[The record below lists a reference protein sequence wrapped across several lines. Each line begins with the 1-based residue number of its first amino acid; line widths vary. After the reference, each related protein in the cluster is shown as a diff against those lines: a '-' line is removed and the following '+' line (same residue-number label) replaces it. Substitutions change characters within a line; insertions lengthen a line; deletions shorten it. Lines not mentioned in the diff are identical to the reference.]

1 MRRLSGSARAAAR
14 RLTGSM
20 PTRALRTASLRAATL
35 KTDERGAVAVI
46 VAVSMVALLGF
57 AALAIDTGA
66 LYAERAQLQNG
77 ADAAALAIAQDC
89 AKGACGNIQATAQT
103 FANASA
109 NDGAAAVTVTAPS
122 TAAPTTVRVQTS
134 TKDGATGAGT
144 LALSFAP
151 VLGIDSKTVAASATA
166 KWGSPAAG
174 PAVLP
179 LAFAACAFAKA
190 GVQVIT
196 TGTTDGATAS
206 CPLIS
211 GSGTPLPG
219 GFGWLDDPSKTCK
232 ATVSIAT
239 SAAMSSDTGANLP
252 TNCAAVLTAAV
263 GKTVLLPVFSAATG
277 SGTGGSYTIRGWAA
291 FKLLGWR
298 FPSSSY
304 NNNTYTGARCTGNC
318 KGLIGEFVSFVSLDD
333 RFTTGGPNLGASIVT
348 LSR

>member
-1 MRRLSGSARAAAR
+1 MSDALRVSVRRLAAA
-14 RLTGSM
+14 
-20 PTRALRTASLRAATL
+20 LRN
-35 KTDERGAVAVI
+35 EEHGAVAVI
-46 VAVSMVALLGF
+46 VAVSMVVLLGF
-57 AALAIDTGA
+57 TALAIDTGA

-77 ADAAALAIAQDC
+77 ADAAALAVAQDC
-89 AKGACGNIQATAQT
+89 AKGACGNIQATAQS

-109 NDGAAAVTVTAPS
+109 NDGAAAVSVTAPS

-151 VLGIDSKTVAASATA
+151 VLGIDSKAVAASATA
-166 KWGSPAAG
+166 SWGSPASG
-174 PAVLP
+174 PAMLP
-179 LAFAACAFAKA
+179 LAFAECAFART

-196 TGTTDGATAS
+196 TGGTTGSSAT
-206 CPLIS
+206 CPLVN

-219 GFGWLDDPSKTCK
+219 GFGWLDDPTGTCR
-232 ATVSIAT
+232 ATVNIAT

-252 TNCAAVLTAAV
+252 TGCAAVLTAAL
-263 GKTVLLPVFSAATG
+263 GKTVLLPVFSSATG
-277 SGTGGSYTIRGWAA
+277 SGSGGSYTIRGWAA

-304 NNNTYTGARCTGNC
+304 NNNTYTGARCTGSC
-318 KGLIGEFVSFVSLDD
+318 KGVIGEFVSFVSLDD

-348 LSR
+348 LTR